1 MTSDLRHEY
10 FAALRVISETL
21 TLDELTAALGEPSE
35 GYDSNEPLSRRDP
48 DGPKRPN
55 SRWALSSTVERTQ
68 PLDEHV
74 GELVTFA
81 EQHREALDALQADGH
96 VDIFCGAFT
105 MGDAEGGFALAPE
118 LLRRLFELQ
127 VELIFDVY

>member
-1 MTSDLRHEY
+1 VTSDLRHEY

-21 TLDELTAALGEPSE
+21 TLADLAAALGEPSE
-35 GYDSNEPLSRRDP
+35 GYDIDEPLSRRDP

-55 SRWALSSTVERTQ
+55 SRWSLSSTVDRTR

-81 EQHREALDALQADGH
+81 EQHRDALDALQPDVR

-105 MGDAEGGFALAPE
+105 MGDAEGGFALEPA

-127 VELIFDVY
+127 VELVFDVY